1 MRTTSFAG
9 AGGFNEFGPT
19 RFAASACC
27 MYASIMSGEAMPV
40 PPVMP
45 LIMLAWEAPPIGDI
59 SARRSTAPPEP
70 MRVKPNPQMM
80 KGRYP
85 SENPDPVKLLPPGGG
100 GLTYPPTWRSISQAY
115 RKTNS
120 PAPMD
125 TSPSTINPILRHPV
139 RVLYRTPMDK

>member
-27 MYASIMSGEAMPV
+27 TYASIMSGEAMPV

-45 LIMLAWEAPPIGDI
+45 LIMPAREAPPIGDI

-70 MRVKPNPQMM
+70 MRVKPNPQMT

-85 SENPDPVKLLPPGGG
+85 SENPDPVKLLPPAGEWVRPDLNRSRQHPKLVGFLVG
-100 GLTYPPTWRSISQAY
+100 RMMRGPRAQTKLPHGPAGRLEGLR
-115 RKTNS
+115 R
-120 PAPMD
+120 
-125 TSPSTINPILRHPV
+125 
-139 RVLYRTPMDK
+139 